1 MIWQASI
8 GNTARE
14 CLYDAGRR
22 AHAAVGVSGRVVA
35 GPKGGP
41 GSVSLPL
48 RIAVVKYQEAVLTS
62 ELYPLES
69 SIPAAG
75 SAVFTEVK
83 ELVLPSPGNDR
94 DYILYVGFDEKGEVL
109 IGSSARPG
117 GN

>member
-1 MIWQASI
+1 M
-8 GNTARE
+8 
-14 CLYDAGRR
+14 
-22 AHAAVGVSGRVVA
+22 VS

-62 ELYPLES
+62 ELYPLEIV
-69 SIPAAG
+69 IPPTG